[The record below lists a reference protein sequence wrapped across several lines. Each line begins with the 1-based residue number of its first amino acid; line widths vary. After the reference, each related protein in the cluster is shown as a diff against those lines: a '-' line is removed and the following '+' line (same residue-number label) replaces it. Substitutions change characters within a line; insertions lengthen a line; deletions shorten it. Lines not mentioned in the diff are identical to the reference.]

1 MSWLPGCALVTG
13 ATSGI
18 GEASAVALAE
28 AGVPRII
35 VAGRDTDRA
44 ENVCKRLA
52 DLGAETDTVLADL
65 SGAAVA
71 ESIFSMIDERGLLV
85 DALVNA
91 GGTTKRA
98 SVLDCDA
105 ATFDELFAVNV
116 RAPMLLCAG
125 FVERLRG
132 AGTPG
137 SVVNV
142 LSLAMYGGAP
152 AIGVYAMTK
161 AALALQ
167 TRNLAFGVR
176 HDGVRV
182 NGLNMGWTL
191 TPGEDAV
198 MRQIHSYE
206 PGWEGEFRDMLPL
219 RRLMRPAEVGRAV
232 RFLATGE
239 SAPMTGSI
247 LDFDQVPYG
256 IGEWPPD

>member
-1 MSWLPGCALVTG
+1 MSWLPACALVTG

-35 VAGRDTDRA
+35 VAGRDAGRA
-44 ENVCKRLA
+44 EKVCERLA
-52 DLGAETDTVLADL
+52 GLGAEADAVLADL

-71 ESIFSMIDERGLLV
+71 ESILSALDDRGLLV

-91 GGTTKRA
+91 GGTTRRA
-98 SVLDCDA
+98 SVMDCDA

-125 FVERLRG
+125 FVERLRSAG
-132 AGTPG
+132 APGT
-137 SVVNV
+137 VVNV
-142 LSLAMYGGAP
+142 VSLAMYGGAP
-152 AIGVYAMTK
+152 VIGVYAMTK
-161 AALALQ
+161 AALAVH
-167 TRNLAFGVR
+167 TRNLAFSVR
-176 HDGVRV
+176 NDAVRV
-182 NGLNMGWTL
+182 NGLNMGWTF

-198 MRQIHSYE
+198 MRHTHGYE

-219 RRLMRPAEVGRAV
+219 GRLMRPAEVGRAV
-232 RFLATGE
+232 RFLVTGE

-256 IGEWPPD
+256 IGEWPPG